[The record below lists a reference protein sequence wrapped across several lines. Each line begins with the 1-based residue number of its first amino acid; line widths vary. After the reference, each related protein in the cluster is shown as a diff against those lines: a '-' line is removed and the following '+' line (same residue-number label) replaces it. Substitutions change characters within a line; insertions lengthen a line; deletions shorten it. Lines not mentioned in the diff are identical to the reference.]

1 MYKIDW
7 EKYLKETRERRS
19 TIKGNYDATGTDKR
33 NPFESDLGR
42 VYFSS
47 ALRRM
52 HDKTQVIPLT
62 SGDYVHTRLT
72 HSIEVMNIAQS
83 IANNITR
90 RKDFIELYGP
100 EKAIEYERSIS
111 AILRTASIVHDIGNP
126 PFGHFGEGAIKE
138 YFASDEG
145 GRYLKDIDDARK
157 LDFTQFDGNA
167 QGLRVLSK
175 LQYLGDLEG
184 LNLAHGTLGAYIKY
198 PNMGQAEKN
207 AYIGKHKHGV
217 FVSEKRVLESV
228 AENCSLKINDDDIKR
243 HPLVFIVEAADSI
256 CYDIMDLEDALSMGW
271 VEFEKM
277 LENISVSMTSKSN
290 RMLKIEDVVKF
301 KYDPEFSLK
310 KNIVN
315 FRVKV
320 IQYLVELATKNF
332 IDNLEKID
340 AGTYEK
346 ELIEDDHNFLAE
358 SLQEYACTYFYT
370 NRNIVSAEL
379 TGNTI
384 ITGLLNIVLKYVFS
398 DNKDFCNR
406 IKMVMSE
413 NVIRLNYL
421 ENKSTNNNLTA
432 DPVLGPLSKIDFQ
445 VMDPY
450 NKLKMVID
458 WISGMTDKYA
468 LEVYQR
474 LSGAAL

>member
-7 EKYLKETRERRS
+7 EKYLKDTRERDS
-19 TIKGNYDATGTDKR
+19 SIKGNYDATGTDKR

-42 VYFSS
+42 VYFCS

-90 RKDFIELYGP
+90 RKDFIDLYGL
-100 EKAIEYERSIS
+100 EKAFEYEKSIS

-126 PFGHFGEGAIKE
+126 PFGHFGEDAIKD
-138 YFASDEG
+138 YFASGEG
-145 GRYLKDIDDARK
+145 KDCLKDIEDARK

-198 PNMGQAEKN
+198 PNYGQAEKN

-217 FVSEKRVLESV
+217 FFSEKNVLENV
-228 AENCSLKINDDDIKR
+228 AEKCSLKTNGDDIKR

-271 VEFEKM
+271 IEFKDM
-277 LENISVSMTSKSN
+277 LEEISVLMTSKAN
-290 RMLKIEDVVKF
+290 RVLRVEDVVRF
-301 KYDPEFSLK
+301 ENNPKYPLK

-315 FRVKV
+315 FRVNV
-320 IQYLVELATKNF
+320 IQYLVDLATKNF
-332 IDNLEKID
+332 IDNLADID

-346 ELIEDDHNFLAE
+346 ELIGDDNNFLAE
-358 SLQEYACTYFYT
+358 SLQDYACTYFYT

-398 DNKDFCNR
+398 DNKDFRNR

-421 ENKSTNNNLTA
+421 ENKETNNNLTA
-432 DPVLGPLSKIDFQ
+432 DPVLGPLSDIDFQ
-445 VMDPY
+445 VMDSY